1 MNDETC
7 DIVARATRGCGKP
20 PLAARVGII
29 GAGTSGVSLA
39 VNFLNAGIP
48 VTLFEVERIL
58 LDEGIASAGDQRMFL
73 LSGTLELHHLKDCD
87 LILQVSED
95 AGADLFQRL
104 GEFAKPGAIL
114 VTTTL
119 EPKASY
125 IAGFTR
131 RPDAVP
137 DALFAGT
144 SRACIAW
151 QFVCRNGTT
160 AETLSSAIVLSRALC
175 NEAKLGE
182 VYVGSARG
190 LRGAGIPAPRR

>member
-7 DIVARATRGCGKP
+7 DLVARPKPGCGKP
-20 PLAARVGII
+20 AHAARVGII
-29 GAGTSGVSLA
+29 GAGTPGVSLA
-39 VNFLNAGIP
+39 MHFLNAGIP
-48 VTLFEVERIL
+48 VTLFEFERTL
-58 LDEGIASAGDQRMFL
+58 LDQGLASAGDRRTFL

-87 LILQVSED
+87 LILQVSPG

-131 RPDAVP
+131 RPDGVP
-137 DALFAGT
+137 DALSAGT
-144 SRACIAW
+144 SGACIAW

-160 AETLSSAIVLSRALC
+160 AETLSTAIVLSRALC
-175 NEAKLGE
+175 HAAKLAE
-182 VYVGSARG
+182 V
-190 LRGAGIPAPRR
+190 